1 LSTGNNGVLS
11 FLFFGASDACLKRR
25 RGVATHIGA
34 SPMKIESTDQTIAD
48 LLNAGYYVI
57 PRFQRPY
64 SWDQENITEFWDDTV
79 RGSNDDYFIGSMVV
93 YKVADRK
100 YGVVDGQQRLTTITI
115 LLCVLRDVL
124 QAEGHGDQA
133 KGLHRLI
140 ERENINNEAEF
151 VLQTE
156 SSYPYF
162 QEYIQKAEEPELEA
176 EIHREERNLQAAH
189 TLFRALVGQLVA
201 AVKNNPKLTEER
213 VQEVIKREL
222 TSIRDTLLSL
232 KIILIRL
239 DDEDDAYIIFETL
252 NTRGKDLALSDLV
265 KNHFTKLLKA
275 KNKGID
281 QPKEKWALLR
291 ETIEG
296 SRLELDSD
304 TFIHHYWLSKYDYV
318 TAKNLFK
325 AFRKEITKQNVANE
339 LQAMFD
345 DAELYRSIHD
355 PDYRKWDKQ
364 ESEIEGSL
372 RALMLFRVRQQ
383 VPCVL
388 SILRAYENNIISKKQ
403 LERALID
410 IEKFHF
416 QFTAITSQRSSG
428 GISGMY
434 ASLGRRT
441 YGAGDSQAAA
451 NIIGEMRDKLRER
464 VPSEAEFVA
473 LFPELIYTNK
483 VSKQRA
489 LVKYVL
495 VEFAKHDKMA
505 LPADYDDLTIEHI
518 APQSIVNDAEWTHE
532 TVGQLGNLIL
542 VTDEINSKL
551 KDKDFKTKKELLKAA
566 GYPLPP
572 DVAGAEAW
580 TPKHIVERTTSLA
593 LQAFNVVWKI

>member
-1 LSTGNNGVLS
+1 
-11 FLFFGASDACLKRR
+11 
-25 RGVATHIGA
+25 
-34 SPMKIESTDQTIAD
+34 MKIESTDQTIAD

-93 YKVADRK
+93 YKMADRK

-115 LLCVLRDVL
+115 LLCVIRDVL
-124 QAEGHGDQA
+124 EAEGHGDQA

-162 QEYIQKAEEPELEA
+162 QEYIQKSEDPDLEA
-176 EIHREERNLQAAH
+176 EIHREERNLQSAH
-189 TLFRALVGQLVA
+189 ALFRSLVSQLVGA
-201 AVKNNPKLTEER
+201 IKINPKLTKER
-213 VQEVIKREL
+213 AQESIKHEL
-222 TSIRDTLLSL
+222 TAIRDTLLSL

-265 KNHFTKLLKA
+265 KNHFTKLLKV

-281 QPKEKWALLR
+281 QPKEKWALMR

-296 SRLELDSD
+296 SKMELDSD
-304 TFIHHYWLSKYDYV
+304 SFIHHYWLSKYEYI

-325 AFRKEITKQNVANE
+325 AFRKEITKSNAAKE
-339 LQAMFD
+339 LQSMLE

-388 SILRAYENNIISKKQ
+388 SLLRAYEKEIISKKQ
-403 LERALID
+403 LERGLID

-434 ASLGRRT
+434 ASLGRRIF
-441 YGAGDSQAAA
+441 AAENSQSAA
-451 NIIGEMRDKLRER
+451 IIIAEMRDKLRER

-483 VSKQRA
+483 VSKQRS

-495 VEFAKHDKMA
+495 VEFAKHNKTA
-505 LPADYDDLTIEHI
+505 FPADYADLTIEHI
-518 APQSIVNDAEWTHE
+518 APQSAINDSEWSHE
-532 TVGQLGNLIL
+532 TVGQLGNLLL
-542 VTDEINSKL
+542 VTSEINGKL
-551 KDKDFKTKKELLKAA
+551 KDKDFNTKKKLLKDA
-566 GYPLPP
+566 GYPLPQELA
-572 DVAGAEAW
+572 DAKVW
-580 TPKHIVERTTSLA
+580 TPKEIDARTASLA
-593 LQAFNVVWKI
+593 KQAFDVVWKI

>member
-1 LSTGNNGVLS
+1 
-11 FLFFGASDACLKRR
+11 
-25 RGVATHIGA
+25 
-34 SPMKIESTDQTIAD
+34 MKIESTDQTIAD

-79 RGSNDDYFIGSMVV
+79 RGSHDDYFIGSMVV
-93 YKVADRK
+93 YKMTDRK

-115 LLCVLRDVL
+115 LLCVIRDIL
-124 QAEGHGDQA
+124 SAEGHDDQS

-140 ERENINNEAEF
+140 ERENINNESEF

-162 QEYIQKAEEPELEA
+162 QEYIQKAEEPDLDVEF
-176 EIHREERNLQAAH
+176 HQEERNLRAAH
-189 TLFRALVGQLVA
+189 AVFQKLVGQLVESA
-201 AVKNNPKLTEER
+201 KGNPKLTKER
-213 VQEVIKREL
+213 VQEVIRRDL

-296 SRLELDSD
+296 SKTDLDSD
-304 TFIHHYWLSKYDYV
+304 SFIHHYWLSKYEYI

-325 AFRKEITKQNVANE
+325 EFRKLVVKGNAAAE
-339 LQAMFD
+339 LNSMLS
-345 DAELYRSIHD
+345 DAELYRAIHE
-355 PDYRKWDKQ
+355 PEYGKWTKQ
-364 ESEIEGSL
+364 ESEIEGAL
-372 RALMLFRVRQQ
+372 KALMLFRVKQQ

-388 SILRAYENNIISKKQ
+388 SLVRSYKAEVLSKKQ

-434 ASLGRRT
+434 ASLGRRI
-441 YGAGDSQAAA
+441 AAA
-451 NIIGEMRDKLRER
+451 TSSQISATIIGELRNKLRER
-464 VPSEAEFVA
+464 VPSENEFVA
-473 LFPELIYTNK
+473 LFPELIYTNR

-489 LVKYVL
+489 LMKYVL
-495 VEFAKHDKMA
+495 VEIAKHDGIPFA
-505 LPADYDDLTIEHI
+505 ADYDDLTIEHI
-518 APQSIVNDAEWTHE
+518 TPQSKIDDAKW
-532 TVGQLGNLIL
+532 
-542 VTDEINSKL
+542 TDEIIGQAGNLLLVTEELNSML
-551 KDKDFKTKKELLKAA
+551 KDKDFKTKKEILIAA
-566 GYPLPP
+566 GYPLPL
-572 DVAGAEAW
+572 DVAETDKWNAETIQMRSEA
-580 TPKHIVERTTSLA
+580 LA
-593 LQAFNVVWKI
+593 KRAYAVVWKI

>member
-1 LSTGNNGVLS
+1 
-11 FLFFGASDACLKRR
+11 
-25 RGVATHIGA
+25 
-34 SPMKIESTDQTIAD
+34 MKIESTDQTIAD

-79 RGSNDDYFIGSMVV
+79 RGSHDDYFIGSMVV
-93 YKVADRK
+93 YKMADRK

-115 LLCVLRDVL
+115 LLCVIRDVL
-124 QAEGHGDQA
+124 SDEGHADQA

-140 ERENINNEAEF
+140 ERENINNETEF

-162 QEYIQKAEEPELEA
+162 QEYIQKSEEPDLNA
-176 EIHREERNLQAAH
+176 EIHQEERNLQAAH
-189 TLFRALVGQLVA
+189 SLFQKLVGQLVESA
-201 AVKNNPKLTEER
+201 KGNPKLTKER
-213 VQEVIKREL
+213 VQETIRRDL

-265 KNHFTKLLKA
+265 KNHFTKLLKV

-296 SRLELDSD
+296 SKVELASD
-304 TFIHHYWLSKYDYV
+304 NFIHHYWLSKYEYI

-325 AFRKEITKQNVANE
+325 EFRKVITKGNAAAE
-339 LQAMFD
+339 LQAMLN
-345 DAELYRSIHD
+345 DAELYRSIHE
-355 PDYRKWDKQ
+355 PEYGKWTKQ
-364 ESEIEGSL
+364 ESEIEGAL
-372 RALMLFRVRQQ
+372 KALMLFRVRQQ

-388 SILRAYENNIISKKQ
+388 SLVRSYKAGILSKKQ
-403 LERALID
+403 LERALVD

-434 ASLGRRT
+434 ASLGRR
-441 YGAGDSQAAA
+441 AAAA
-451 NIIGEMRDKLRER
+451 NTSQVAAPIISELRDKLRER
-464 VPSEAEFVA
+464 VPSENEFVA

-483 VSKQRA
+483 FSKQRG
-489 LVKYVL
+489 LVKYIL
-495 VEFAKHDKMA
+495 VEMAKHDEIPFA
-505 LPADYDDLTIEHI
+505 ADYDDLTIEHI
-518 APQSIVNDAEWTHE
+518 APQSKIDGTKW
-532 TVGQLGNLIL
+532 
-542 VTDEINSKL
+542 TDEIVGQPGNLLLVTEELNSKL
-551 KDKDFKTKKELLKAA
+551 NDKDFESKKNILLAA

-572 DVAGAEAW
+572 DVKDAKSW
-580 TPKHIVERTTSLA
+580 TPDGIKSRTETLA
-593 LQAFNVVWKI
+593 RRAFGVVWKI

>member
-1 LSTGNNGVLS
+1 
-11 FLFFGASDACLKRR
+11 
-25 RGVATHIGA
+25 
-34 SPMKIESTDQTIAD
+34 MKIESTDQTIAD

-79 RGSNDDYFIGSMVV
+79 RGGNEDYFIGSMVV
-93 YKVADRK
+93 YKMTDRK

-115 LLCVLRDVL
+115 LLCVLRDIL
-124 QAEGHGDQA
+124 KAEGHDDQA

-162 QEYIQKAEEPELEA
+162 QEYIQKAEEPELKA
-176 EIHREERNLQAAH
+176 EIHREEQNLQAAH
-189 TLFRALVGQLVA
+189 TLFRKLVGQLVA
-201 AVKNNPKLTEER
+201 VIRGNPKHTEDR
-213 VQEVIKREL
+213 AQEKIKRDL
-222 TSIRDTLLSL
+222 TAIRDTLLSL

-265 KNHFTKLLKA
+265 KNQFTKLLKA

-281 QPKEKWALLR
+281 QPKEKWRLLR

-296 SRLELDSD
+296 SKVELDSD
-304 TFIHHYWLSKYDYV
+304 TFIHHYWLSKYEYI

-325 AFRKEITKQNVANE
+325 EFRKNIVKAIAATE
-339 LQAMFD
+339 LQAMLD
-345 DAELYRSIHD
+345 DAEIYRSIHD

-388 SILRAYENNIISKKQ
+388 SLLRAYENRVISKKQ
-403 LERALID
+403 LERALVD

-416 QFTAITSQRSSG
+416 QFTAVTSQRSSG

-434 ASLGRRT
+434 ASLGRRI
-441 YGAGDSQAAA
+441 AAA
-451 NIIGEMRDKLRER
+451 NSSQSAATIIGEMRDKLRER
-464 VPSEAEFVA
+464 IPSEAEFIA

-495 VEFAKHDKMA
+495 VEFAKHNKTA
-505 LPADYDDLTIEHI
+505 FPADYDDLTVEHI
-518 APQSIVNDAEWTHE
+518 APQSCINDADWTHE
-532 TVGQLGNLIL
+532 IVGQLGNLLL
-542 VTDEINSKL
+542 VTTEINGEL
-551 KDKDFKTKKELLKAA
+551 KDKDFKTKKQVLEAA
-566 GYPLPP
+566 GYPLPA
-572 DVAGAEAW
+572 DIEVAEKW
-580 TPKHIVERTTSLA
+580 TPKEIEARTALLA
-593 LQAFNVVWKI
+593 KQAFDVVWKI

>member
-1 LSTGNNGVLS
+1 
-11 FLFFGASDACLKRR
+11 
-25 RGVATHIGA
+25 
-34 SPMKIESTDQTIAD
+34 MKIESTDKTIAD

-64 SWDQENITEFWDDTV
+64 SWDQENISEFWDDTV
-79 RGSNDDYFIGSMVV
+79 KGNNDDYFIGSMVV
-93 YKVADRK
+93 YKMADRK
-100 YGVVDGQQRLTTITI
+100 FGVVDGQQRLTTITI
-115 LLCVLRDVL
+115 LLCVIRDVL
-124 QAEGHGDQA
+124 EAEGHEDQA

-140 ERENINNEAEF
+140 ERENINNETEF

-162 QEYIQKAEEPELEA
+162 QEYIQKAEDPELDA
-176 EIHREERNLQAAH
+176 EIHLEERNLQAAH
-189 TLFRALVGQLVA
+189 GLFRTLVHQLVDSI
-201 AVKNNPKLTEER
+201 KKNPKLSRER
-213 VQEVIKREL
+213 VKENIKSDL
-222 TSIRDTLLSL
+222 TAIRDTLLSL

-296 SRLELDSD
+296 SKMDLDSD
-304 TFIHHYWLSKYDYV
+304 AFIHHYWLSKYEYI

-325 AFRKEITKQNVANE
+325 AFSKAVTKATAANE
-339 LQAMFD
+339 LQEMLD
-345 DAELYRSIHD
+345 DAELYRAIHD
-355 PDYRKWDKQ
+355 PDYKKWDKQ

-388 SILRAYENNIISKKQ
+388 SLLRAYEEEVLSKKQ

-416 QFTAITSQRSSG
+416 QFTAVTSQRSSG

-434 ASLGRRT
+434 ASLGRRIFC
-441 YGAGDSQAAA
+441 AGNSQAAA
-451 NIIGEMRDKLRER
+451 VILSEMREKLRER
-464 VPSEAEFVA
+464 VPSEAEFLA
-473 LFPELIYTNK
+473 LFPEVVYTNK
-483 VSKQRA
+483 VSKQRG

-495 VEFAKHDKMA
+495 VELAKHNKTPFA
-505 LPADYDDLTIEHI
+505 ADYDDLTIEHI
-518 APQSIVNDAEWTHE
+518 APQSIIDDEEWTHE
-532 TVGQLGNLIL
+532 IVGQMGNLLL
-542 VTDEINSKL
+542 VPSELNEKL

-566 GYPLPP
+566 GYALPVE
-572 DVAGAEAW
+572 VAEAKAW
-580 TPKHIVERTTSLA
+580 TPKEISARTTSMA
-593 LQAFNVVWKI
+593 KEAFGAVWRI

>member
-1 LSTGNNGVLS
+1 
-11 FLFFGASDACLKRR
+11 
-25 RGVATHIGA
+25 
-34 SPMKIESTDQTIAD
+34 MKIESTDQTIAD

-64 SWDQENITEFWDDTV
+64 SWDQENIMEFWDDTV
-79 RGSNDDYFIGSMVV
+79 RGSHDDYFIGSMVV
-93 YKVADRK
+93 YKMTDRK

-115 LLCVLRDVL
+115 LLCVIRDVL
-124 QAEGHGDQA
+124 STEGHADQS

-140 ERENINNEAEF
+140 ERENINNESEF

-162 QEYIQKAEEPELEA
+162 QEYIQKAEEPDLDA
-176 EIHREERNLQAAH
+176 EIHQEERNLRAAH
-189 TLFRALVGQLVA
+189 ALFQRLVGQLVDSA
-201 AVKNNPKLTEER
+201 KSNPKLTKER
-213 VQEVIKREL
+213 IQEVIKRDL
-222 TSIRDTLLSL
+222 TSIRDILLSL

-296 SRLELDSD
+296 SKADLDSD
-304 TFIHHYWLSKYDYV
+304 SFIHHYWLSKYEYI

-325 AFRKEITKQNVANE
+325 EFRKLVTKSNAAAE
-339 LQAMFD
+339 LKLMLN
-345 DAELYRSIHD
+345 DAELYRAIHE
-355 PDYRKWDKQ
+355 PEYGKWTKQ
-364 ESEIEGSL
+364 EAEIQGAL
-372 RALMLFRVRQQ
+372 KALMLFRVRQQ

-388 SILRAYENNIISKKQ
+388 SLVRSYKADVLSKKQ
-403 LERALID
+403 LERALVD

-434 ASLGRRT
+434 ASLGRRI
-441 YGAGDSQAAA
+441 ASAKNSQAGAT
-451 NIIGEMRDKLRER
+451 ILSELRDKLRER
-464 VPSEAEFVA
+464 VPSENEFVA

-483 VSKQRA
+483 FSKQRA
-489 LVKYVL
+489 LMKYVL
-495 VEFAKHDKMA
+495 VEIAKYDEIPFAS
-505 LPADYDDLTIEHI
+505 DYDDLTIEHI
-518 APQSIVNDAEWTHE
+518 APQSKIDDANWPEE
-532 TVGQLGNLIL
+532 IIGQPGNLLL
-542 VTDEINSKL
+542 VTEELNSKL
-551 KDKDFKTKKELLKAA
+551 KDKDFKAKKEILAAA
-566 GYPLPP
+566 GYSLPP
-572 DVAGAEAW
+572 DIMATETWDSDAIKKRSEMLAKHAYGA
-580 TPKHIVERTTSLA
+580 
-593 LQAFNVVWKI
+593 VWKI

>member
-1 LSTGNNGVLS
+1 
-11 FLFFGASDACLKRR
+11 
-25 RGVATHIGA
+25 
-34 SPMKIESTDQTIAD
+34 MKIESTDQTIAD
-48 LLNAGYYVI
+48 MLAAGYYVI

-64 SWDQENITEFWDDTV
+64 SWDQENISEFWDDTV
-79 RGSNDDYFIGSMVV
+79 RGGNDDYFIGSMVV
-93 YKVADRK
+93 YKMADRK

-124 QAEGHGDQA
+124 RAEGHDDQA
-133 KGLHRLI
+133 NGLHRLI

-162 QEYIQKAEEPELEA
+162 QEYIQKAEEPDLA
-176 EIHREERNLQAAH
+176 ADIHREEQNLQAAH
-189 TLFRALVGQLVA
+189 KIFRSLVEQLVTGIRSNPRRTQERIHEEIKRAL
-201 AVKNNPKLTEER
+201 TE
-213 VQEVIKREL
+213 
-222 TSIRDTLLSL
+222 IRDALLSL

-265 KNHFTKLLKA
+265 KNHLTKLLKA

-281 QPKEKWALLR
+281 QTKEKWTRLR

-296 SRLELDSD
+296 SKVELDSD
-304 TFIHHYWLSKYDYV
+304 TFIHHYWLSKYEYI

-325 AFRKEITKQNVANE
+325 EFRKEITKATAATE
-339 LQAMFD
+339 LQAMLD
-345 DAELYRSIHD
+345 DAELYRVIHD
-355 PDYRKWDKQ
+355 PEYSKFSKQ
-364 ESEIEGSL
+364 ESDIGGSL
-372 RALMLFRVRQQ
+372 KALMLFRVRQQ

-388 SILRAYENNIISKKQ
+388 SLLRAYKKDIISMKQ

-434 ASLGRRT
+434 ASLGRRI
-441 YGAGDSQAAA
+441 AAA
-451 NIIGEMRDKLRER
+451 KSSQSAATIIGEMRDKLRER
-464 VPSEAEFVA
+464 IPSEAEFLA

-483 VSKQRA
+483 VSKQRS

-495 VEFAKHDKMA
+495 VEIAKHNA
-505 LPADYDDLTIEHI
+505 TPFSADYDDLTIEHI
-518 APQSIVNDAEWTHE
+518 APQSAINNNEWTHDA
-532 TVGQLGNLIL
+532 VGQLGNLIL
-542 VTDEINSKL
+542 VTSELNNKL
-551 KDKDFKTKKELLKAA
+551 KDKDFKKKKVLLKDA
-566 GYPLPP
+566 GYQLPA
-572 DVAGAEAW
+572 DMENANSW
-580 TPKHIVERTTSLA
+580 TPKEIMDRTESLA
-593 LQAFNVVWKI
+593 KLAFGIVWKI

>member
-1 LSTGNNGVLS
+1 
-11 FLFFGASDACLKRR
+11 
-25 RGVATHIGA
+25 
-34 SPMKIESTDQTIAD
+34 MKIESTDQTIAD

-79 RGSNDDYFIGSMVV
+79 RGNHDDYFIGSMVV
-93 YKVADRK
+93 YKMADRK

-115 LLCVLRDVL
+115 LLCVIRDIL
-124 QAEGHGDQA
+124 SDEGHGDQA

-140 ERENINNEAEF
+140 ERENINNESEF

-162 QEYIQKAEEPELEA
+162 QEYIQKSEEPDLNA
-176 EIHREERNLQAAH
+176 EIHQEERNLQAAH
-189 TLFRALVGQLVA
+189 GLFQKLVGRLVESA
-201 AVKNNPKLTEER
+201 KGNPKLTKER
-213 VQEVIKREL
+213 VQETIRRDL

-296 SRLELDSD
+296 SKVELDSD
-304 TFIHHYWLSKYDYV
+304 NFIHHYWLSKYEYI

-325 AFRKEITKQNVANE
+325 EFRKVVTKGNAAAE
-339 LQAMFD
+339 LQAMLN
-345 DAELYRSIHD
+345 DAELYRSIHE
-355 PDYRKWDKQ
+355 PEYGKWTKQ
-364 ESEIEGSL
+364 ESEIEGAL
-372 RALMLFRVRQQ
+372 KALMLFRVRQQ

-388 SILRAYENNIISKKQ
+388 SLVRSYKGGILSKKQ
-403 LERALID
+403 LERALVD

-434 ASLGRRT
+434 ASLGRRV
-441 YGAGDSQAAA
+441 AAA
-451 NIIGEMRDKLRER
+451 NTAQVAATIISELRDKLRER
-464 VPSEAEFVA
+464 VPSENEFVA
-473 LFPELIYTNK
+473 LFPELIYT
-483 VSKQRA
+483 SKFSKLRG
-489 LVKYVL
+489 LVKYIL
-495 VEFAKHDKMA
+495 VEMAKHDEIPFA
-505 LPADYDDLTIEHI
+505 ADYDDLTIEHI
-518 APQSIVNDAEWTHE
+518 APQSKIDGTKW
-532 TVGQLGNLIL
+532 
-542 VTDEINSKL
+542 TDEIVGQPGNLLLVTEELNSKL
-551 KDKDFKTKKELLKAA
+551 NDKDFGSKKSILLAA
-566 GYPLPP
+566 GYPLSPEVR
-572 DVAGAEAW
+572 DAKSW
-580 TPKHIVERTTSLA
+580 TPDDIKNRTETLA
-593 LQAFNVVWKI
+593 RRAFGVVWKI

>member
-1 LSTGNNGVLS
+1 
-11 FLFFGASDACLKRR
+11 
-25 RGVATHIGA
+25 
-34 SPMKIESTDQTIAD
+34 MKIESTDQTIAD

-79 RGSNDDYFIGSMVV
+79 RGSTEDYFIGSMVV
-93 YKVADRK
+93 YKMADRK

-115 LLCVLRDVL
+115 LLCVVRDVL
-124 QAEGHGDQA
+124 TAEGLGDQA

-140 ERENINNEAEF
+140 ERENINNESEF

-162 QEYIQKAEEPELEA
+162 QEYIQKIEEPDLA
-176 EIHREERNLQAAH
+176 TEIHREERNLQAAH
-189 TLFRALVGQLVA
+189 TLFQTLVGQLVV
-201 AVKNNPKLTEER
+201 AVRNNPKLTKER
-213 VQEVIKREL
+213 AQETLKRDL
-222 TSIRDTLLSL
+222 TAIRDTLLSL

-265 KNHFTKLLKA
+265 KNHFTKLLKV

-296 SRLELDSD
+296 SKAELDSD
-304 TFIHHYWLSKYDYV
+304 AFVHHYWLSKYEYI

-325 AFRKEITKQNVANE
+325 EFRKEITKSNAAKE
-339 LQAMFD
+339 LQAMLD
-345 DAELYRSIHD
+345 DAELYRAIHD

-364 ESEIEGSL
+364 ESEIKGSL

-388 SILRAYENNIISKKQ
+388 SLLRAYEVETISKRQ

-434 ASLGRRT
+434 ASLGRRIF
-441 YGAGDSQAAA
+441 AAKNSQDAAT
-451 NIIGEMRDKLRER
+451 IIAEMREKLRGR
-464 VPSEAEFVA
+464 VPSEAEFAA

-483 VSKQRA
+483 VSKQRTF
-489 LVKYVL
+489 VKYVL
-495 VEFAKHDKMA
+495 VEFAKHNKTA

-518 APQSIVNDAEWTHE
+518 APQSSIDDAEWTHE
-532 TVGQLGNLIL
+532 TVGQLGNLLL
-542 VTDEINSKL
+542 VTGELNDKL
-551 KDKDFKTKKELLKAA
+551 KNKDFKTKKELLKTAN
-566 GYPLPP
+566 YPLPQE
-572 DVAGAEAW
+572 VADAKAW
-580 TPKHIVERTTSLA
+580 TVKEIEARTASLA
-593 LQAFNVVWKI
+593 KQAFDVVWKI

>member
-1 LSTGNNGVLS
+1 
-11 FLFFGASDACLKRR
+11 
-25 RGVATHIGA
+25 
-34 SPMKIESTDQTIAD
+34 MKIESSDQSIAD
-48 LLNAGYYVI
+48 LLNSGYYVI

-64 SWDQENITEFWDDTV
+64 SWDQENITEFWNDTV

-93 YKVADRK
+93 YKMADRK

-115 LLCVLRDVL
+115 LLCVLRDIL
-124 QAEGHGDQA
+124 KDEGHGDQS

-140 ERENINNEAEF
+140 ERENINNETEF

-162 QEYIQKAEEPELEA
+162 QEYIQKAEEPELVA
-176 EIHREERNLQAAH
+176 EIHREELNLQAAH
-189 TLFRALVGQLVA
+189 TLFRTLVGEMVHAIKGNSILS
-201 AVKNNPKLTEER
+201 EE
-213 VQEVIKREL
+213 QAQQQIKRDL
-222 TSIRDTLLSL
+222 TDIRDTLLSL

-239 DDEDDAYIIFETL
+239 DDEDDAYLIFETL

-281 QPKEKWALLR
+281 QPKEKWTLLR

-296 SRLELDSD
+296 SKVELDSD
-304 TFIHHYWLSKYDYV
+304 TFIHHYWLSKYEYV
-318 TAKNLFK
+318 TTKNLFK
-325 AFRKEITKQNVANE
+325 EFRKLITKANAASE
-339 LQAMFD
+339 LQAMLN
-345 DAELYRSIHD
+345 DAEFYRSIHD

-383 VPCVL
+383 VPYVL
-388 SILRAYENNIISKKQ
+388 SLLRAYENGAIGQKL

-410 IEKFHF
+410 VEKFHF

-434 ASLGRRT
+434 ASLGRRIASSN
-441 YGAGDSQAAA
+441 GSQTAAT
-451 NIIGEMRDKLRER
+451 IIGEMREKLRER
-464 VPSEAEFVA
+464 VPSEAEFLAV
-473 LFPELIYTNK
+473 FPELAYTNK

-495 VEFAKHDKMA
+495 VEFAKHNKTA
-505 LPADYDDLTIEHI
+505 FPADYRDLTIEHL
-518 APQSIVNDAEWTHE
+518 APQSAINNTDITHE
-532 TVGQLGNLIL
+532 IVGQLGNLLL
-542 VTDEINSKL
+542 VTAEINDKL
-551 KDKDFKTKKELLKAA
+551 KDKDFKTKKQLLKAH
-566 GYPLPP
+566 GYPLP
-572 DVAGAEAW
+572 AEIDESNEW
-580 TPKHIVERTTSLA
+580 GPKEIEARTASLA
-593 LQAFNVVWKI
+593 KRAFDVVWRI

>member
-1 LSTGNNGVLS
+1 
-11 FLFFGASDACLKRR
+11 
-25 RGVATHIGA
+25 
-34 SPMKIESTDQTIAD
+34 MKIESTDQTIAD

-64 SWDQENITEFWDDTV
+64 SWDQENIAEFWDDTV
-79 RGSNDDYFIGSMVV
+79 RGSNEDYFIGSMVV
-93 YKVADRK
+93 YKMADRK

-115 LLCVLRDVL
+115 LLCVLRDIL
-124 QAEGHGDQA
+124 ESEGHSDQA

-162 QEYIQKAEEPELEA
+162 QEYIQKAEEPDLEA
-176 EIHREERNLQAAH
+176 EIHREEENLQAAH
-189 TLFRALVGQLVA
+189 ALFRALVGQLVMA
-201 AVKNNPKLTEER
+201 IRSNPKLTE
-213 VQEVIKREL
+213 VQAQESIKCDL
-222 TSIRDTLLSL
+222 TEIRDTLLSL

-291 ETIEG
+291 ETVEG
-296 SRLELDSD
+296 SKVELDSD
-304 TFIHHYWLSKYDYV
+304 TFIHHYWLSKYEYI

-325 AFRKEITKQNVANE
+325 RFRKVIGKANAGHE
-339 LQAMFD
+339 LQAMLE

-388 SILRAYENNIISKKQ
+388 SLLRSYEKGTISKKL

-434 ASLGRRT
+434 ASLGRRI
-441 YGAGDSQAAA
+441 ANANNSQAAA
-451 NIIGEMRDKLRER
+451 VIIRELREKLRER
-464 VPSEAEFVA
+464 IPSEAEFIA

-489 LVKYVL
+489 LVKYIL
-495 VEFAKHDKMA
+495 VEIARHNKIAFS
-505 LPADYDDLTIEHI
+505 ADYDDLTIEHI
-518 APQSIVNDAEWTHE
+518 APQSAIEDAHWTHE
-532 TVGQLGNLIL
+532 IVGQIGNLLL
-542 VTDEINSKL
+542 VTAEINSKL
-551 KDKDFKTKKELLKAA
+551 KDKDFKAKKQLLEAA
-566 GYPLPP
+566 GYPLPEEIQ
-572 DVAGAEAW
+572 DAEKW
-580 TPKHIVERTTSLA
+580 TPKEIQARTASLA
-593 LQAFNVVWKI
+593 KQAFDVVWKI